1 MCSELKSKYKVKY
14 IYCETKLCDKL
25 TVSRIRMLSQE
36 VVKRRRS
43 IESSLPVLR
52 QEPKTGKTNDSRMLS

>member
-1 MCSELKSKYKVKY
+1 
-14 IYCETKLCDKL
+14 
-25 TVSRIRMLSQE
+25 MLSQE